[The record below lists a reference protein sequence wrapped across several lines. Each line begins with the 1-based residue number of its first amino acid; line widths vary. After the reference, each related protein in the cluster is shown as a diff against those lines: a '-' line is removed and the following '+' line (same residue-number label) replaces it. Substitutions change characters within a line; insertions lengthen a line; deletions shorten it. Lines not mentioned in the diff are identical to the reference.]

1 MAKDLELEK
10 SSPESEEAKDKLK
23 KDDEK
28 SKKAEKDSKGAKSEK
43 SAKSDKA
50 DKKDK
55 DKDKKATKGKKP
67 KKGPIKYLKDAKS
80 EFKKVVWPTPKE
92 TTRNTIVVI
101 VVCLLAGLFVF
112 GLDSLFGLLNNL
124 LFK

>member
-10 SSPESEEAKDKLK
+10 SSPESEEAKDKLS
-23 KDDEK
+23 KDNEK
-28 SKKAEKDSKGAKSEK
+28 SKKTDKGGKSEKGAKADK
-43 SAKSDKA
+43 S

-55 DKDKKATKGKKP
+55 DKKAAAKGKKP

-92 TTRNTIVVI
+92 TTRNTIVVV

>member
-10 SSPESEEAKDKLK
+10 SSPESEEAKDKLS
-23 KDDEK
+23 KDNEK
-28 SKKAEKDSKGAKSEK
+28 SKKTDKGGKSEKGAK
-43 SAKSDKA
+43 ADKSDK
-50 DKKDK
+50 KDN
-55 DKDKKATKGKKP
+55 DKKAAAKGKKP

>member
-10 SSPESEEAKDKLK
+10 SSPESEEAKDKLS
-23 KDDEK
+23 KDDDK
-28 SKKAEKDSKGAKSEK
+28 SKKTEKAGKGAKT
-43 SAKSDKA
+43 DKA

-55 DKDKKATKGKKP
+55 DKKAAAKGKKP

-92 TTRNTIVVI
+92 TTRNTIVVVI
-101 VVCLLAGLFVF
+101 VCLLAGLFVF

>member
-10 SSPESEEAKDKLK
+10 SSPESEEAKDKLN

-28 SKKAEKDSKGAKSEK
+28 SKKTDKGAKSE
-43 SAKSDKA
+43 KA

-55 DKDKKATKGKKP
+55 DKKAAKGKK

-101 VVCLLAGLFVF
+101 MRTEQ
-112 GLDSLFGLLNNL
+112 SR
-124 LFK
+124 KP

>member
-23 KDDEK
+23 KDDDK
-28 SKKAEKDSKGAKSEK
+28 SKKNEKVAKAE
-43 SAKSDKA
+43 KA

-55 DKDKKATKGKKP
+55 DKKAAKVKKA

-92 TTRNTIVVI
+92 TTRNTIVVV

>member
-10 SSPESEEAKDKLK
+10 SSPESEEAKDKVK
-23 KDDEK
+23 KGTEK
-28 SKKAEKDSKGAKSEK
+28 SKKT
-43 SAKSDKA
+43 
-50 DKKDK
+50 DK
-55 DKDKKATKGKKP
+55 DKDKKAAKGKKP
-67 KKGPIKYLKDAKS
+67 KKGLVKYLKDAKS

-92 TTRNTIVVI
+92 TTRNTVVVV

-124 LFK
+124 LFH

>member
-10 SSPESEEAKDKLK
+10 SSPESEEAKDKVK
-23 KDDEK
+23 KGTEK
-28 SKKAEKDSKGAKSEK
+28 SKKA
-43 SAKSDKA
+43 
-50 DKKDK
+50 DK
-55 DKDKKATKGKKP
+55 DKDKKAAKGKKP
-67 KKGPIKYLKDAKS
+67 KKGLVKYLKDAKS

-92 TTRNTIVVI
+92 TTRNTVVVV

-124 LFK
+124 LFH

>member
-28 SKKAEKDSKGAKSEK
+28 SKKTDKG
-43 SAKSDKA
+43 AKSDKA

-55 DKDKKATKGKKP
+55 DKDKKASKGKKP

>member
-10 SSPESEEAKDKLK
+10 SSPESEEAKDKLS
-23 KDDEK
+23 KDNEK
-28 SKKAEKDSKGAKSEK
+28 SKKTEKSGKGEK
-43 SAKSDKA
+43 SAKTDKA

-55 DKDKKATKGKKP
+55 DKKAAAKGKKP

>member
-10 SSPESEEAKDKLK
+10 SSPESEEAKDKLN

-28 SKKAEKDSKGAKSEK
+28 SKKTDKAEKGAKT
-43 SAKSDKA
+43 DKA

-55 DKDKKATKGKKP
+55 DKKAAAKGKKP
-67 KKGPIKYLKDAKS
+67 KKGPIKYLKDARS

>member
-10 SSPESEEAKDKLK
+10 SSPESEEAKDKVK
-23 KDDEK
+23 KGTEK
-28 SKKAEKDSKGAKSEK
+28 SKKTDKSGG
-43 SAKSDKA
+43 
-50 DKKDK
+50 K
-55 DKDKKATKGKKP
+55 DKDKKAAKGKKP
-67 KKGPIKYLKDAKS
+67 KKGLVKYLKDAKS

-92 TTRNTIVVI
+92 TTRNTVVVAVI
-101 VVCLLAGLFVF
+101 CLLAGLFVF

>member
-28 SKKAEKDSKGAKSEK
+28 SKKTDKAEKGAKTDK
-43 SAKSDKA
+43 S

-55 DKDKKATKGKKP
+55 DKKAAKGKK

>member
-10 SSPESEEAKDKLK
+10 SSPESEEAKDKLN

-28 SKKAEKDSKGAKSEK
+28 SKKTDKGAKSE
-43 SAKSDKA
+43 KA

-55 DKDKKATKGKKP
+55 DKDKKAAKGKKT
-67 KKGPIKYLKDAKS
+67 KGPIKYLKDARS

>member
-10 SSPESEEAKDKLK
+10 SSPESEEAKDKLS
-23 KDDEK
+23 KDNEK
-28 SKKAEKDSKGAKSEK
+28 SKKTDKGGKSEKGAKT
-43 SAKSDKA
+43 DKT

-55 DKDKKATKGKKP
+55 DKKAAAKGKKP

-92 TTRNTIVVI
+92 TTRNTIVVV